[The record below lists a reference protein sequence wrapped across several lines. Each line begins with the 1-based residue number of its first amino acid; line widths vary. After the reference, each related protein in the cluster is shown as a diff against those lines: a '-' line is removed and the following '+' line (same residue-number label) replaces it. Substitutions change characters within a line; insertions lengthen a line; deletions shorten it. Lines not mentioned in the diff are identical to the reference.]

1 MNAALF
7 ATPSAGQW
15 PGTDTKP
22 SLAGPAL
29 RLAVVLALHVALVVW
44 LLHLRQQA
52 PELRLPER
60 VSVRLIEAPAPALPD
75 VAPMPPP
82 EPIVEAA
89 PRPLPVAIETPA
101 PKPRPVRRTSEPP
114 RPVALPLQGVA
125 PSVPAPHA
133 VPVVTEARFDADY
146 LNNPPPVYPVL
157 SRRRGEQGRV
167 LLRVQVSAQGTAE
180 RVEIESGSGHARL
193 DAAALE
199 AVRRWR
205 FVPARRGDTAVA
217 ASVRVPI
224 VFRLDAE

>member
-1 MNAALF
+1 MNAALL
-7 ATPSAGQW
+7 ATPNTGQW

-29 RLAVVLALHVALVVW
+29 RFVVVLALHAGLVVW
-44 LLHLRQQA
+44 LLQARQQA

-60 VSVRLIEAPAPALPD
+60 VSVRLIESPAPALPE
-75 VAPMPPP
+75 VAPPPPP
-82 EPIVEAA
+82 EPVVEPA
-89 PRPLPVAIETPA
+89 PRPVPVAIESPV

-114 RPVALPLQGVA
+114 RPVAPPLQSVA
-125 PSVPAPHA
+125 PIAAAPRA

-167 LLRVQVSAQGTAE
+167 LLQVQVSAQGTAE
-180 RVEIESGSGHARL
+180 RVEVQTGSGHARL

-205 FVPARRGDTAVA
+205 FVPARRGDAAVA
-217 ASVRVPI
+217 ASVMVPI